1 MTNTK
6 TETAA
11 DRKTA
16 KLAQLTGKSG
26 PEKSGLDPSVMKVHL
41 PTGGACDIRFRDK
54 ELADVFNRIQSSYLF
69 ETGNI
74 VLHGDPGSGRT
85 LFIETLSRL
94 TKQVDA
100 EHSIFVDSMTNFH
113 NAADRDGKFK
123 EINETLR
130 KIHDRKSDDNKRSG
144 PKPIIF
150 FDDFDFLLQP
160 PQSID
165 GPYLSAFLPYLEAH
179 KYIVTVMM
187 VSNEKLSQMRR
198 HVFANTFKFFDLK
211 SFTTDQIRQI
221 MIDRLDARKINSPKI
236 REFVDVLIKHSYYF
250 ERPGLKTFLVALN
263 SFWINMVNEPNDVH
277 EGFEP
282 FFKNL
287 EQAQN
292 SASDA
297 KYYKAISMAS
307 KFTEEEVQR
316 GLSMSF
322 TKDDIVKELDA
333 RVILKERNKRQLV
346 NVTVRKHLGLSENN
360 KPVAVVLALGQTG
373 TGKTA
378 SAEALARLCYGSED
392 RLIRLDMNQFQ
403 SSHHI
408 NRIFGSA
415 PGYVGYNEGTH
426 LTKELQ
432 KKSPCVILFD
442 EIEKAHPDIRD
453 GIMNLLDEGAFTEG
467 SGKTYDISKCIIY
480 MTSNLGAEL
489 FKKKNLGKIGFD
501 MKDEVEEEGEEKE
514 AFSVNDLKEVILKEG
529 GLRPEFLNRV
539 DNILVFHRFSDDM
552 AKNVARIRLSKM
564 IKEVF
569 KSITVIVT
577 DEDKLIDYIY
587 EKMNRDENGRSINRI
602 IKNVIFPSIIDKLSL
617 KESKVVEFSVEDI
630 ISDYMK

>member
-221 MIDRLDARKINSPKI
+221 MIDRLDARKINSP
-236 REFVDVLIKHSYYF
+236 
-250 ERPGLKTFLVALN
+250 
-263 SFWINMVNEPNDVH
+263 
-277 EGFEP
+277 
-282 FFKNL
+282 
-287 EQAQN
+287 
-292 SASDA
+292 
-297 KYYKAISMAS
+297 
-307 KFTEEEVQR
+307 
-316 GLSMSF
+316 GLS
-322 TKDDIVKELDA
+322 K
-333 RVILKERNKRQLV
+333 
-346 NVTVRKHLGLSENN
+346 
-360 KPVAVVLALGQTG
+360 
-373 TGKTA
+373 
-378 SAEALARLCYGSED
+378 
-392 RLIRLDMNQFQ
+392 
-403 SSHHI
+403 
-408 NRIFGSA
+408 
-415 PGYVGYNEGTH
+415 
-426 LTKELQ
+426 
-432 KKSPCVILFD
+432 
-442 EIEKAHPDIRD
+442 
-453 GIMNLLDEGAFTEG
+453 
-467 SGKTYDISKCIIY
+467 
-480 MTSNLGAEL
+480 
-489 FKKKNLGKIGFD
+489 
-501 MKDEVEEEGEEKE
+501 
-514 AFSVNDLKEVILKEG
+514 
-529 GLRPEFLNRV
+529 
-539 DNILVFHRFSDDM
+539 
-552 AKNVARIRLSKM
+552 
-564 IKEVF
+564 
-569 KSITVIVT
+569 
-577 DEDKLIDYIY
+577 
-587 EKMNRDENGRSINRI
+587 
-602 IKNVIFPSIIDKLSL
+602 
-617 KESKVVEFSVEDI
+617 
-630 ISDYMK
+630 